1 MLIETKEEKES
12 AQLNSL
18 LLPGPGLLRQAPAH
32 TRKDHT
38 ACLLQGDPDINQSLE
53 QIAGVSS
60 TSALQYWPF
69 HLYGSK
75 SYF

>member
-18 LLPGPGLLRQAPAH
+18 LLPGTGLPRPQPTH
-32 TRKDHT
+32 RRTT
-38 ACLLQGDPDINQSLE
+38 LLVCCSGTQSINQSLE
-53 QIAGVSS
+53 QITGVSS
-60 TSALQYWPF
+60 TPALQGWPF
-69 HLYGSK
+69 HLEGSK